1 MAANLEYYESFD
13 KLEAFM
19 KEIFIKV
26 GVPPDDAAICAD
38 VLIESDKRGI
48 DSHGIGR
55 FKPIYIDRIK
65 DGIQNPVTKFEVVKD
80 HLATAVVDGHDGMG
94 QGGFSFSGHWAYFQ
108 LSPG

>member
-1 MAANLEYYESFD
+1 MLENENLAKYASFD

-19 KEIFIKV
+19 KDVFIKA
-26 GVPPDDAAICAD
+26 GVPPEDAAICAD

-48 DSHGIGR
+48 DSHGVGR

-65 DGIQNPVTKFEVVKD
+65 DGIQNTVTQFEVVKD

-94 QGGFSFSGHWAYFQ
+94 HVIGKRSMQ
-108 LSPG
+108 LAID

>member
-1 MAANLEYYESFD
+1 MDIVYESFD
-13 KLEAFM
+13 KMEAFM
-19 KEIFIKV
+19 KDVFIKV
-26 GVPPDDAAICAD
+26 GVPPEDAAVCAD

-48 DSHGIGR
+48 DSHGVGR

-94 QGGFSFSGHWAYFQ
+94 QEFAFLKEVIYGYGSYV
-108 LSPG
+108 